1 MLEVDCKYFSKICF
15 IYFVNES
22 FDFESLKDVIFYF
35 DVIMSFC
42 ICIYFIDF
50 NLINVFYI
58 GCLNNLFWVF
68 LLKFIEFNGF
78 IICFS

>member
-1 MLEVDCKYFSKICF
+1 MIVRSWLLVFSKICF

-22 FDFESLKDVIFYF
+22 FDIESLKVVIFYF

-58 GCLNNLFWVF
+58 GCLNNLFGVF
-68 LLKFIEFNGF
+68 
-78 IICFS
+78 